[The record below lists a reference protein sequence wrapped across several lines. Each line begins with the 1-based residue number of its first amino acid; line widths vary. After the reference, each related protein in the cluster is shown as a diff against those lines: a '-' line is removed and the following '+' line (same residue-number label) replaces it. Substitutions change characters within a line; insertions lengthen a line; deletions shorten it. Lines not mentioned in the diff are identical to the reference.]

1 MKNCAYLR
9 CIANSMSAIWLDMFR
24 IRCSQNDSCQQKNRT
39 DDPHWANKTSLT
51 MHVLHIFNHNCTLF
65 PYQHHF
71 LLYNF
76 FYDVYTFYVYIV
88 FFVYWF
94 YLFSKFFFLSASLQ
108 FYLFSMKFNPEIK
121 ENSRRKMGYRN
132 SFTFINKMTLNAVV
146 ECNFCFFV
154 IVISLY

>member
-76 FYDVYTFYVYIV
+76 FYEVYTFYVYIV

-132 SFTFINKMTLNAVV
+132 SF
-146 ECNFCFFV
+146 
-154 IVISLY
+154 SLSIKWRWMP